1 MSIKLLAYK
10 CVGWDAGCAEGL
22 RNLHGPYIT
31 CIGLTPR
38 EPLDL
43 EQLCY
48 CCRAGREAVYMPM
61 WLQGGCYPAH
71 LDGGVW
77 LSSGQSCVCGCWR
90 TPSQLTGQW
99 DGLFNLY
106 MLLVMSIGRL
116 GKAEKR
122 WEVQRTL
129 FAVCIGVKVHCWIL
143 IQSLQ
148 HTMKHCD
155 TPVPACLSLCSLFYP
170 QDNLFLTWSVTI
182 RATELGTAERLVRVW
197 GTDDINL
204 YLIRL

>member
-31 CIGLTPR
+31 CIDLTPR

-106 MLLVMSIGRL
+106 MLLVMRQT
-116 GKAEKR
+116 GK
-122 WEVQRTL
+122 
-129 FAVCIGVKVHCWIL
+129 G
-143 IQSLQ
+143 
-148 HTMKHCD
+148 
-155 TPVPACLSLCSLFYP
+155 
-170 QDNLFLTWSVTI
+170 
-182 RATELGTAERLVRVW
+182 
-197 GTDDINL
+197 
-204 YLIRL
+204 